1 MNPAD
6 FEQIR
11 VFTEYIE
18 ASQNSGVKPSNAP
31 PQSAS
36 PDAGARKKMGT
47 PLSLQK
53 GSHDGS

>member
-18 ASQNSGVKPSNAP
+18 GSQNSGIKASDAA

-36 PDAGARKKMGT
+36 PDAGARKKIGA